1 MMASGG
7 AAAVPLKTQDEEEC
21 RRVER
26 EQERSKRDLE
36 EKVKDLEVEVTCARA
51 REEEAKRLVEEF
63 ARVQAQAG

>member
-1 MMASGG
+1 MVPGG
-7 AAAVPLKTQDEEEC
+7 EAAAPIKAQDEEER

-36 EKVKDLEVEVTCARA
+36 EKVKDLEVEVTCVRA